1 MKNGKKNLIIGII
14 IGLVLAFFYFHY
26 FAPRYEIKKKGL
38 SLVKIDKWTGQS
50 WRFVDNNWKKMIN
63 MDESWVK
70 IDRTLREALNIP
82 FAKVDTGKGLMRLR
96 ERYPIL
102 KDIPDDELLERI
114 KLVYSKQ
121 VLTNMY
127 LSDFIRTDQAP
138 KEKVD
143 ENKTK

>member
-14 IGLVLAFFYFHY
+14 IGLILAFFYFHY

-38 SLVKIDKWTGQS
+38 SMVKIDKWTGQS

-70 IDRTLREALNIP
+70 IDQTLREALNIP

-102 KDIPDDELLERI
+102 KDIPDEELLERI

-138 KEKVD
+138 KEKVNN
-143 ENKTK
+143 NKIK